1 MIITFYAI
9 ITVIFLYVIFYLI
22 IRRIN
27 RNKIRDIYR
36 ILEGLGERKKVSLS
50 EKILEEEY
58 DKTLDTLI
66 KQDNELN
73 NSLEELQEF
82 RNELEITY
90 NTLVGKSSQLE
101 YSNKILQ
108 KRVENLSNLNN
119 LSRNV
124 LSIFILD
131 NIIDIILDAY
141 FILTASKR
149 ISIYLW
155 EGNTLINK
163 KVKGPVRFIN
173 NREFDEEELKRFKTQ
188 DYRNIY
194 EELAVNFPLLEDEK
208 MVVSPLFINEKE
220 LGVIFIIEDK
230 DSLLE
235 LEKEMIS
242 ALAIQASIAIHNS
255 KNHTNLLEN
264 ERISQELTLAANIQK
279 RILPES
285 INKLKGLEIITHF
298 EPAKEIGGD
307 YYDYFIKDDIFSINI
322 ADVSGKGV
330 PAAFLMALA
339 RSVLKT
345 VYNIVDRG
353 PGAELN
359 LFNKII
365 FDDISEDMF
374 ITMMNLKYDLKTR
387 KMILSNAGH
396 NPMLLYKEESDS
408 LEVISVKG
416 VAIGF
421 INDYNYKEKEFYL
434 AKGDIAFMYT
444 DGVIEAE
451 SETKE
456 LYGSE
461 RLKEVILN
469 NKHKSLEELKEAIL
483 ESISKFRGKN
493 EQVDDITFVIMKCV
507 D

>member
-1 MIITFYAI
+1 M
-9 ITVIFLYVIFYLI
+9 
-22 IRRIN
+22 
-27 RNKIRDIYR
+27 
-36 ILEGLGERKKVSLS
+36 
-50 EKILEEEY
+50 
-58 DKTLDTLI
+58 
-66 KQDNELN
+66 
-73 NSLEELQEF
+73 
-82 RNELEITY
+82 
-90 NTLVGKSSQLE
+90 
-101 YSNKILQ
+101 
-108 KRVENLSNLNN
+108 
-119 LSRNV
+119 
-124 LSIFILD
+124 
-131 NIIDIILDAY
+131 
-141 FILTASKR
+141 
-149 ISIYLW
+149 
-155 EGNTLINK
+155 
-163 KVKGPVRFIN
+163 
-173 NREFDEEELKRFKTQ
+173 
-188 DYRNIY
+188 
-194 EELAVNFPLLEDEK
+194 
-208 MVVSPLFINEKE
+208 
-220 LGVIFIIEDK
+220 
-230 DSLLE
+230 LE

-421 INDYNYKEKEFYL
+421 INDYSYKEKEFYL
-434 AKGDIAFMYT
+434 AEGDIAFMYT